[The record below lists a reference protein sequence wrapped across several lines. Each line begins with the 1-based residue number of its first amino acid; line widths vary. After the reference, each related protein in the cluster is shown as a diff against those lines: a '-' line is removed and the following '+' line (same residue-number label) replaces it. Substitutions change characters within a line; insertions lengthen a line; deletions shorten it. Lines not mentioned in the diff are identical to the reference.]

1 MLNEFIMENQIL
13 LQSYQLGDLKLNNRM
28 VMAPMTRSRSDNPGN
43 VATELTAKYYMQRAS
58 AGLIITEGTYVSKEA
73 VGFVNVPGI
82 YSEEQIAGWKL
93 VTDAVHTEGGKIF
106 AQLWHVGRLSHPS
119 LHGGKL
125 PLAPSA
131 LNPFDKAFTHEGFA
145 DTVVP
150 REMSVE
156 DIQRTIED
164 FKVAAANAVKGG
176 FDGVEIHAANGY
188 LFHQFFN
195 VYSNRRR
202 DDYGGT
208 IENKARILFETLD
221 ALKEVIDLNRV
232 GVRLNP
238 SLHGAQGMMIDS
250 ETIQVHEY
258 IVEKLNDYG
267 LSYLHLTE
275 PFTPVENVP
284 YAVKDVAKH
293 FRPLFKGT
301 LIINKGFT
309 RETGNEVIENGDAD
323 LVAYGVPFLAN
334 PDLVERFAKNA
345 PLNTPDKNTFYAT
358 GPKGYVDYP
367 TLEELNMN

>member
-1 MLNEFIMENQIL
+1 
-13 LQSYQLGDLKLNNRM
+13 M

-43 VATELTAKYYMQRAS
+43 VATELTAEYYEQRAS

-73 VGFVNVPGI
+73 IGFINVPGI
-82 YSEEQIAGWKL
+82 YTEEQTAGWKL
-93 VTDAVHTEGGKIF
+93 VTQVVHAKGGKIF

-119 LHGGKL
+119 LQEGKL

-131 LNPFDKAFTHEGFA
+131 LNPFDKAFTREGFA

-156 DIQRTIED
+156 DIRRTIKD
-164 FKVAAANAVKGG
+164 FKAAASNAVKAG
-176 FDGVEIHAANGY
+176 FDGIEIHAANGY

-195 VYSNRRR
+195 LYSNRRN
-202 DDYGGT
+202 DEYGGT
-208 IENKARILFETLD
+208 IENRARILFETLD

-238 SLHGAQGMMIDS
+238 SLHGAQGMMVDS
-250 ETIQVHEY
+250 ESIGVHEY
-258 IVEKLNDYG
+258 IIEKLNEYG
-267 LSYLHLTE
+267 LAYLHLTE

-284 YAVKDVAKH
+284 FAVNDVAKH
-293 FRPLFKGT
+293 YRPLFKGS

-309 RETGNEVIENGDAD
+309 RETGNEVLENGDAD

-345 PLNTPDKNTFYAT
+345 PLNTPDKATFYAT
-358 GPKGYVDYP
+358 GPEGYVDYP
-367 TLEELNMN
+367 TLEELNLN